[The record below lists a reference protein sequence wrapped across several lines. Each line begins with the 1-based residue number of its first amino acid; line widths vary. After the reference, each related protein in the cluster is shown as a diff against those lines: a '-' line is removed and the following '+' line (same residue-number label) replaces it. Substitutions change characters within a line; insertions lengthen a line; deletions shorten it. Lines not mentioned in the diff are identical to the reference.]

1 MHLPVLDDG
10 GRFTLPWYRKF
21 QDFSSSS
28 NTGGITQ
35 LVGAVTALGPG
46 IAIAALS
53 ATGVTPGA
61 YTNLNATIG
70 ADGRITLAS
79 SGTSGGGTDTLSL
92 LGASV
97 LDGYFTSFAA
107 NKWAHA
113 RTASFTGDATGGPTN
128 IDGSANW
135 STALTLA
142 TVNANVGTFTNATVT
157 VNAKGLVTAAATG
170 APAVPYAPLTDGA
183 EPIQLI
189 SDGAGA
195 YIIS

>member
-142 TVNANVGTFTNATVT
+142 TVNA
-157 VNAKGLVTAAATG
+157 KGLVTAAATG

-189 SDGAGA
+189 SDGAGQCVMVA
-195 YIIS
+195 FTP